1 MRGPPVDRGPWH
13 HEDVRRTLTWLV
25 MLPFAA
31 ASVLLGHAIAYWALS
46 MPADDLHGYLAHAPQ
61 VVFILATLAL
71 VGLALD
77 SRARR
82 HSPAPLASLATVAF
96 VTQEHLERLIHTG
109 QLPFLLTTP
118 VLWLGIALQL
128 PLAFL
133 VWFVAR
139 RLAED
144 LAAPSRRATPRG
156 ARVASLPV
164 AAVSRPFASVPPGSH
179 PGRGP
184 PITS

>member
-1 MRGPPVDRGPWH
+1 
-13 HEDVRRTLTWLV
+13 

-31 ASVLLGHAIAYWALS
+31 ASVLLGHAIAYRALS
-46 MPADDLHGYLAHAPQ
+46 MPTDDLHGYLTHAPQ
-61 VVFILATLAL
+61 VVSILATLAL

-82 HSPAPLASLATVAF
+82 HSPAPLASLAIVAF

-109 QLPFLLTTP
+109 QLPFLLATP

-133 VWFVAR
+133 VWIVAR

-144 LAAPSRRATPRG
+144 LAAPSRRLVP
-156 ARVASLPV
+156 RVAWLASLLV
-164 AAVSRPFASVPPGSH
+164 AEASRAFASVALGSH
-179 PGRGP
+179 WSRGP

>member
-1 MRGPPVDRGPWH
+1 
-13 HEDVRRTLTWLV
+13 

-31 ASVLLGHAIAYWALS
+31 ASVLLGHAIAYWALA

-82 HSPAPLASLATVAF
+82 HSPAPLASLAIAAF

-109 QLPFLLTTP
+109 HLPFLLATP

-128 PLAFL
+128 PVAFL
-133 VWFVAR
+133 VWIIAR

-144 LAAPSRRATPRG
+144 LAAPRHRAIPRT
-156 ARVASLPV
+156 ARLASILVVASELPI
-164 AAVSRPFASVPPGSH
+164 ASILPGSH

-184 PITS
+184 PIPS

>member
-1 MRGPPVDRGPWH
+1 M
-13 HEDVRRTLTWLV
+13 RRTLTWLV

-46 MPADDLHGYLAHAPQ
+46 MPVDDLHGYLAHAPQ

-71 VGLALD
+71 LGLALD
-77 SRARR
+77 ARARR
-82 HSPAPLASLATVAF
+82 QSPAPLASLAIVAF

-109 QLPFLLTTP
+109 HLPFLLTAP

-133 VWFVAR
+133 VWIVAR

-144 LAAPSRRATPRG
+144 LADPGRRAIRRP
-156 ARVASLPV
+156 AQLESLLV
-164 AAVSRPFASVPPGSH
+164 AAVEQPIPSVLPGSH

-184 PITS
+184 PVFS